1 MAAEQPADS
10 FWDLLRQSGL
20 VPDEQVRAL
29 EAELGGAGAKLQSSS
44 AVADELTRRGV
55 LTEWQADNLKRGKTR
70 GFHLGPYRI
79 LRPLGQGGMSK
90 VFLAEHE
97 LMHRRCAIKILPNKY
112 QEDSELLGR
121 FHLEAEAIAK
131 LDHPHIVRAY
141 DFNKDVRY
149 GKDIHYLVMEYIDGQ
164 DLRQMVEQHG
174 PLDYRQA
181 ADFIRQAAEGLAHAH
196 TAGLVHR
203 DVKPANLLVDRN
215 GVLKIL
221 DLGLARFT
229 FEGEQAWQTSE
240 GEQSAVGTADYV
252 APEQVMDSRSVTG
265 RADIYSLGLT
275 FYFLLTGRR
284 PFPKSTL
291 PELLMAH
298 KMERPEPIGKLRPDV
313 PTDLVDI
320 IERMTAKQP
329 FMRFQSAKDVA
340 EALQTWLH
348 ESESGREYSR
358 ISALM
363 AAAMC
368 AKQAPP
374 SDAPAAKPAPAG
386 SADLELVFLDDERKV
401 AGAPAEA
408 KPSESSR
415 SAITRAAAAAA
426 KTKERKSSTSD
437 SSVRRAA
444 RLPDLLADDVISA
457 SSDPRLAVG
466 TNQVSLPYA
475 SHPQFKHGG
484 GADILKS
491 PWPWIGLA
499 GVILVV
505 LLVLA
510 ISLVRGP
517 QAAPGDHRSD
527 KGRIESSEANSMG
540 PGGPPAEPTTPP
552 VNPTKL
558 IAETKSFAYWSN
570 AKPDG
575 PLESIVHD
583 QVVEATDQLR
593 ITVSEGKTGP
603 NVMRI
608 NFSPAKVGNVT
619 NMMISA
625 EWTYTS
631 PDGKPVIVWADTQQV
646 PAISS
651 ATSQDH
657 AMSMLREGLSNLLKR
672 FADDVRKA
680 RAASAPK

>member
-97 LMHRRCAIKILPNKY
+97 MMHRRCAIKILPNKY

-363 AAAMC
+363 AAAM
-368 AKQAPP
+368 APNRPRPATLRRP
-374 SDAPAAKPAPAG
+374 SPHPPAARTSNWSSSTTSERLPATGRSQAVREQPQRDHQGRRG
-386 SADLELVFLDDERKV
+386 SRQDQRAKV
-401 AGAPAEA
+401 LHQRQQRPPRGKIARPLGRQRDF
-408 KPSESSR
+408 SVVR
-415 SAITRAAAAAA
+415 SAAGRRHQSSQSSLRQPSAVQARRWRRHSEVALALDRSGGCDTRGVVGLGNLVGSRAAGRPRRPPFGQ
-426 KTKERKSSTSD
+426 RKD
-437 SSVRRAA
+437 
-444 RLPDLLADDVISA
+444 
-457 SSDPRLAVG
+457 
-466 TNQVSLPYA
+466 
-475 SHPQFKHGG
+475 
-484 GADILKS
+484 
-491 PWPWIGLA
+491 
-499 GVILVV
+499 
-505 LLVLA
+505 
-510 ISLVRGP
+510 
-517 QAAPGDHRSD
+517 
-527 KGRIESSEANSMG
+527 RI
-540 PGGPPAEPTTPP
+540 
-552 VNPTKL
+552 
-558 IAETKSFAYWSN
+558 I
-570 AKPDG
+570 
-575 PLESIVHD
+575 
-583 QVVEATDQLR
+583 
-593 ITVSEGKTGP
+593 
-603 NVMRI
+603 
-608 NFSPAKVGNVT
+608 
-619 NMMISA
+619 
-625 EWTYTS
+625 
-631 PDGKPVIVWADTQQV
+631 
-646 PAISS
+646 
-651 ATSQDH
+651 
-657 AMSMLREGLSNLLKR
+657 
-672 FADDVRKA
+672 
-680 RAASAPK
+680 